1 MRLTFLGTGTSY
13 GVPVVGCSCAVCTS
27 EDPRDK
33 RFRHSALLS
42 WNDGRTVL
50 VDTPPEL
57 RLQLLASAVRR
68 IDAVWFTHVHADHL
82 HGIDDLRVFSIREG
96 KSVEGF
102 ASAEAREI
110 MERRFDY
117 IFDQGARPR
126 PGSTKPQISLTTL
139 VPGRAEVVAGES
151 FVPIEV
157 PHGPARVLG
166 FRVGDLGYVTDAKR
180 LPAEGVEAL
189 QGVRVLVLNALW
201 WGDPHATHLNIEEAI
216 ETAGR
221 VGAPRTYLTHLTH
234 RVGHAALAGRLPP
247 GIFPAHDGLT
257 VSVPGEG
264 EQDSGDTGAAI
275 STGRTDP

>member
-1 MRLTFLGTGTSY
+1 VRLTFLGTGTSY
-13 GVPVVGCSCAVCTS
+13 GVPVVGCSCKVCTS
-27 EDPRDK
+27 PDPRDR
-33 RFRHSALLS
+33 RFRHSALIS

-57 RLQLLASAVRR
+57 RLQLLAAAVER

-96 KSVEGF
+96 RSVEGF
-102 ASAEAREI
+102 AAAEARDT

-117 IFDQGARPR
+117 IFSQDGRPQ

-139 VPGRAEVVAGES
+139 VPGRAEIVAGEH
-151 FVPIEV
+151 FLPIEV
-157 PHGPARVLG
+157 PHGPAKVLG

-180 LPAEGVEAL
+180 LPPEALAAL

-201 WGDPHATHLNIEEAI
+201 WGDPHPTHLNIEEAI

-234 RVGHAALAGRLPP
+234 RVGHAEVAARLPS
-247 GIFPAHDGLT
+247 GVFPAHDGLT
-257 VSVPGEG
+257 VSVGGEEREPENAEG
-264 EQDSGDTGAAI
+264 MI
-275 STGRTDP
+275 STGRTKP